1 MKQRRK
7 IGLAFGGGAARGWAH
22 IGVLRALEELQIP
35 VDAIAG
41 TSMGALVGAVAAAGQ
56 LEAFEITALG
66 LAAKDVARNFLDLTL
81 PRAGL
86 IEGQKIV
93 RLIEQHLDVQRFE
106 QLPIPYR
113 AIATNLLDGSEVI
126 LSSGR
131 IIEAVRASIAIP
143 GIFTPVTREGAL
155 LADGGL
161 VNPVPVSVVRT
172 LGVDAVIAVDLNY
185 FSGPAAHGSLVSPK
199 LQKRLEAS
207 AAMRW
212 APIRRWMEEA
222 AQPNIFDVLGHSIRI
237 IEAQIAE
244 IRLRTEPADV
254 LIRPDVGRVGIMEFH
269 RAAPAIEAGYNAT
282 LQQREALLA
291 LL

>member
-1 MKQRRK
+1 MKPGRK
-7 IGLAFGGGAARGWAH
+7 IGLALGGGAARGWAH
-22 IGVLRALEELQIP
+22 IGVLRALEELDIP
-35 VDAIAG
+35 IAAIAG
-41 TSMGALVGAVAAAGQ
+41 TSMGALVGAIAAADQ
-56 LEAFEITALG
+56 LEALELTALG

-93 RLIEQHLDVQRFE
+93 HLIEQHLDARRFE
-106 QLPIPYR
+106 QLQKPFR
-113 AIATNLLDGSEVI
+113 AVATNLLDGTEVV
-126 LSSGR
+126 LGAGNV
-131 IIEAVRASIAIP
+131 IEAVRASIAIP
-143 GIFTPVTREGAL
+143 GIFTPVTLHGAL

-172 LGVDAVIAVDLNY
+172 LGVDAVIAVDLN
-185 FSGPAAHGSLVSPK
+185 FFAGPAAHGSLVSPK
-199 LQKRLEAS
+199 LQKRLENS

-212 APIRRWMEEA
+212 APVRRWLAEA
-222 AQPNIFDVLGHSIRI
+222 AQPNIFDVLGHAIRI

-254 LIRPDVGRVGIMEFH
+254 LIRPDVGKVGIMEFH
-269 RAAPAIEAGYNAT
+269 RAAPAIEAGYAAT

>member
-7 IGLAFGGGAARGWAH
+7 IGLALGGGAARGWAH
-22 IGVLRALEELQIP
+22 IGVLRALEELEVP

-41 TSMGALVGAVAAAGQ
+41 TSMGALVGAIAAAGQ
-56 LEAFEITALG
+56 LEALEITALG
-66 LAAKDVARNFLDLTL
+66 LAAKDVTRNFLDLTL

-93 RLIEQHLDVQRFE
+93 HLIEQHLDIRRFE
-106 QLPIPYR
+106 QLQLPFR
-113 AIATNLLDGSEVI
+113 AVATNLLNGMEVV
-126 LSSGR
+126 LDSGNV
-131 IIEAVRASIAIP
+131 IEAVRASIAIP
-143 GIFTPVTREGAL
+143 GIFTPVTVNGVL

-161 VNPVPVSVVRT
+161 VNPVPVSVARA
-172 LGVDAVIAVDLNY
+172 LGVDLVIAVDLNY
-185 FSGPAAHGSLVSPK
+185 FSGPAAHGSLVPSK

-207 AAMRW
+207 GAMRW
-212 APIRRWMEEA
+212 APIQRWLAEA
-222 AQPNIFDVLGHSIRI
+222 AQPNIFDVLGHAIRI

-254 LIRPDVGRVGIMEFH
+254 LIRPDVGAVGIMEFH
-269 RAAPAIEAGYNAT
+269 RAAPAIEAGYHAT
-282 LQQREALLA
+282 LQQRDALLA

>member
-212 APIRRWMEEA
+212 APIRRWME
-222 AQPNIFDVLGHSIRI
+222 
-237 IEAQIAE
+237 
-244 IRLRTEPADV
+244 
-254 LIRPDVGRVGIMEFH
+254 
-269 RAAPAIEAGYNAT
+269 
-282 LQQREALLA
+282 
-291 LL
+291 